1 MALDATGHGSGVN
14 NVAGGDAVG
23 VVALGIAASL
33 ATAISMSVSRGRQKL
48 EGISLMG
55 IDETGAVVIPQQ
67 TMQWWPE
74 SLSDSLTVGW
84 SGKAIPGAT
93 HDLVQWGGN
102 AGRTITFTIK
112 LTRTLR
118 PDDDFS
124 PTSGFGKVPI
134 SARGIAPSGVRDL
147 PQNVDIKRMVSY
159 LRAYCYPAYAGA
171 FNQARPP
178 VTSIL
183 HVPGLGL
190 SEGGDDYIFAVMLA
204 CDVTYM
210 RLFADGTPRLAE
222 VSLSFKQHVQDVD
235 GVHWKDRSILLDAA
249 GVGTTRTGS
258 IIPVASDRGAIP
270 QTPVP

>member
-1 MALDATGHGSGVN
+1 MALDGTGFGSGVAN
-14 NVAGGDAVG
+14 AGNQIGAAG
-23 VVALGIAASL
+23 VTLGIAASL
-33 ATAISMSVSRGRQKL
+33 ASAIAMNVSRGRQKK
-48 EGISLMG
+48 EGVSLMG
-55 IDETGAVVIPQQ
+55 IDEFGATVIPQQ
-67 TMQWWPE
+67 IMQWWPE

-84 SGKAIPGAT
+84 SGKQIPGAS

-112 LTRTLR
+112 LSRTLR

-124 PTSGFGKVPI
+124 PTSGLGLVPA

-159 LRAYCYPAYAGA
+159 LRAYCYPQYLEGNL
-171 FNQARPP
+171 NQARPP
-178 VTSIL
+178 VTAIL

-190 SEGGDDYIFAVMLA
+190 NEGGDDYIFAVMLA

-222 VSLSFKQHVQDVD
+222 VSLSFKQHVQDVT
-235 GVHWKDRSILLDAA
+235 GVKWKSRDVLLEAA
-249 GVGTTRTGS
+249 DIRGGFSSG
-258 IIPVASDRGAIP
+258 IPVAAERGVIP
-270 QTPVP
+270 SSPVP